1 MGAIP
6 AAESGVFSAC
16 YDSGGNVKLIDNAK
30 TATCPKGHTGPV
42 TWNQIGPKGD
52 KGDQGIQ
59 GIQGLP
65 GTDGTNGTNGANGT
79 NGTNGTSDVH
89 QASSSST
96 DGGPLSVSVPAGSYL
111 VQGYATV
118 SNTDGDGQY
127 AVCLIQG
134 TEVTRQSLPGDSGQ
148 DTLPIMGTVTL
159 ASAGTISLDCGGYN
173 IFVWSRRM
181 FVTRVTSIING

>member
-1 MGAIP
+1 MVRIPLRRSRSIALLLPGALLGASVGVAMGAIP

-96 DGGPLSVSVPAGSYL
+96 DGGPLSVSMPAGSY
-111 VQGYATV
+111 
-118 SNTDGDGQY
+118 
-127 AVCLIQG
+127 
-134 TEVTRQSLPGDSGQ
+134 
-148 DTLPIMGTVTL
+148 L